1 VRKVAYLKKVAVPRN
16 GTVEKIAIGK
26 LEKRILENA
35 ANNNNIVWQI
45 AEKFSY
51 SISYINN
58 VYQTVRKLEDKGLIE
73 INFNGQKGG
82 LTITLTD
89 KAKEV
94 LKIIDELKQIDKKD
108 SDKRICAPYETC

>member
-1 VRKVAYLKKVAVPRN
+1 MKKITVLQN

-26 LEKRILENA
+26 LEKRILENV

-58 VYQTVRKLEDKGLIE
+58 VYQTVRKLEDKGLIKL
-73 INFNGQKGG
+73 NFNGQKGG

-94 LKIIDELKQIDKKD
+94 LKIIDELKQDKKD
-108 SDKRICAPYETC
+108 SDKRICAPYELC